1 MTFTLK
7 TITTLMLLIAGVT
20 FVAPV
25 AEAHNTGKPH
35 HHPHHKK
42 HSGHG
47 HHKHSAHTQHKH

>member
-1 MTFTLK
+1 MTFAIK

-42 HSGHG
+42 HS
-47 HHKHSAHTQHKH
+47 SHTQHKH